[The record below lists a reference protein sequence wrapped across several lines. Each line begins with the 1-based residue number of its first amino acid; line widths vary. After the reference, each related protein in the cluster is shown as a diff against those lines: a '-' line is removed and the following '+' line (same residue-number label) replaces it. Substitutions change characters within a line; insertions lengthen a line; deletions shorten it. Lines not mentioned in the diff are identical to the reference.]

1 MALSDPQSITISGS
15 AISLPRVSTG
25 DNSSSYLS
33 ADGNV
38 RLTLSSQYTNN
49 SRIRRNLRVDHT
61 KITADPF
68 VPAQNREVSMSQ
80 YMVFDVP
87 RVGYSAAEVK
97 AVHDGFEALIT
108 ASSDVIITKLLGGE
122 S

>member
-1 MALSDPQSITISGS
+1 M
-15 AISLPRVSTG
+15 
-25 DNSSSYLS
+25 S

-38 RLTLSSQYTNN
+38 RLSLSSQYTNN
-49 SRIRRNLRVDHT
+49 SRIRRSLRVDHM
-61 KITADPF
+61 KISADPF
-68 VPAQNREVSMSQ
+68 IPAQNREVSMSE
-80 YMVFDVP
+80 YIVFDVP
-87 RVGYSAAEVK
+87 RVGYSAADVK